1 MPGSGQVR
9 LRDQGGKER
18 KPGFNEQNE
27 RMSSYKY
34 KAKFLLITTEETS
47 TVMSYIEKN
56 GYTFPV
62 YFQRNTL
69 PSSFRVTAI
78 PQTYVIDR
86 DENIIFSKT
95 GAAKW
100 DSNEFK
106 EFFERIITH

>member
-1 MPGSGQVR
+1 
-9 LRDQGGKER
+9 
-18 KPGFNEQNE
+18 
-27 RMSSYKY
+27 MSSYKY